1 MENFGKIFKKF
12 RESRG
17 LKLKDFVGSGLST
30 SQLSRFEKGESDLT
44 ITKFIL
50 ALNELNMP
58 ISEFVYAVNDFHR
71 DELNEILE
79 QIRIFVSQN
88 DIQGMKLLLIS
99 QLEKNSPQK
108 KFHKLNVILIKI
120 RLQELSGETYY
131 TDEDLDYLSDYLFS
145 VDYWGCYELL
155 LFMNTLDVFN
165 HDMFMV
171 LSKEMSR
178 RSDFYKE
185 IPNHR
190 RLISTMLLNGYIAC
204 IDREEFIDALY
215 FEKQLNSCF
224 FIETEVYERLVFL
237 YAKNL
242 YKLKKRNDK
251 RAILEMQKCIGMMKL
266 LSCNHLA
273 ETFEKHLKKFSKK
286 NISSH
291 IRENINRNSF
301 LGYTFTIKYGGTC
314 YID

>member
-1 MENFGKIFKKF
+1 
-12 RESRG
+12 
-17 LKLKDFVGSGLST
+17 
-30 SQLSRFEKGESDLT
+30 
-44 ITKFIL
+44 
-50 ALNELNMP
+50 MP
-58 ISEFVYAVNDFHR
+58 ISEFMYAANDFHR

-273 ETFEKHLKKFSKK
+273 ETFEKHLKKTLEEK
-286 NISSH
+286 H
-291 IRENINRNSF
+291 
-301 LGYTFTIKYGGTC
+301 
-314 YID
+314 

>member
-1 MENFGKIFKKF
+1 
-12 RESRG
+12 
-17 LKLKDFVGSGLST
+17 
-30 SQLSRFEKGESDLT
+30 
-44 ITKFIL
+44 
-50 ALNELNMP
+50 
-58 ISEFVYAVNDFHR
+58 
-71 DELNEILE
+71 
-79 QIRIFVSQN
+79 
-88 DIQGMKLLLIS
+88 
-99 QLEKNSPQK
+99 
-108 KFHKLNVILIKI
+108 
-120 RLQELSGETYY
+120 YY

-155 LFMNTLDVFN
+155 LFMNTLDVLN

-190 RLISTMLLNGYIAC
+190 RLISTMLLNCYITC
-204 IDREEFIDALY
+204 IDRGEFIDALY

-266 LSCNHLA
+266 
-273 ETFEKHLKKFSKK
+273 
-286 NISSH
+286 
-291 IRENINRNSF
+291 
-301 LGYTFTIKYGGTC
+301 
-314 YID
+314 

>member
-17 LKLKDFVGSGLST
+17 LKLKDFVDSGLST

-44 ITKFIL
+44 ITKFMM

-58 ISEFVYAVNDFHR
+58 IDEFMYAVNDFHR

-79 QIRIFVSQN
+79 QVRMFVVHN
-88 DIQGMKLLLIS
+88 DVQGMRSLLIS
-99 QLEKNSPQK
+99 QIEKKSKPEN
-108 KFHKLNVILIKI
+108 FHKLNIILIKI
-120 RLQELSGETYY
+120 RLQDLSGEVYY
-131 TDEDLDYLSDYLFS
+131 TDEELNYLSDYLFS

-165 HDMFMV
+165 HEMFMV
-171 LSKEMSR
+171 LSKEMNR

-190 RLISTMLLNGYIAC
+190 RLISTMLLNGYITC
-204 IDREEFIDALY
+204 IEREEFIDAKY

-224 FIETEVYERLVFL
+224 FIEAEMHERLVFL
-237 YAKNL
+237 YARNL
-242 YKLKKRNDK
+242 YKLKKDNDR
-251 RAILEMQKCIGMMKL
+251 RAIIELRKCIGMMKL
-266 LSCNHLA
+266 LSCNHMA
-273 ETFEKHLKKFSKK
+273 DTFEKYLEKVLNKK
-286 NISSH
+286 
-291 IRENINRNSF
+291 
-301 LGYTFTIKYGGTC
+301 
-314 YID
+314 

>member
-50 ALNELNMP
+50 ALNELNMS
-58 ISEFVYAVNDFHR
+58 ISEFMYAANDFHR

-79 QIRIFVSQN
+79 QIRIFVSHN

-155 LFMNTLDVFN
+155 LFMNTLDVLN

-190 RLISTMLLNGYIAC
+190 RLISTMLLNCYITC
-204 IDREEFIDALY
+204 IDRGEFIDALY

-251 RAILEMQKCIGMMKL
+251 RAILE
-266 LSCNHLA
+266 
-273 ETFEKHLKKFSKK
+273 T
-286 NISSH
+286 
-291 IRENINRNSF
+291 
-301 LGYTFTIKYGGTC
+301 
-314 YID
+314 

>member
-17 LKLKDFVGSGLST
+17 LKLKDFVDSGLST

-44 ITKFIL
+44 ITKFMM

-58 ISEFVYAVNDFHR
+58 IDEFMYAVNDFHR

-79 QIRIFVSQN
+79 QVRMFVVHN
-88 DIQGMKLLLIS
+88 DVQGMKSLLIS
-99 QLEKNSPQK
+99 QIEKKSKPEN
-108 KFHKLNVILIKI
+108 FHKLNIILIKI
-120 RLQELSGETYY
+120 RLQDLSGEVYY
-131 TDEDLDYLSDYLFS
+131 TDEELNYLSDYLFS

-165 HDMFMV
+165 HEMFMV
-171 LSKEMSR
+171 LSKEMNR

-190 RLISTMLLNGYIAC
+190 RLISTMLLNGYITC
-204 IDREEFIDALY
+204 IEREEFIDAKY

-224 FIETEVYERLVFL
+224 FIEAEMHERLVFL
-237 YAKNL
+237 YARNL
-242 YKLKKRNDK
+242 YKLKKDNDR
-251 RAILEMQKCIGMMKL
+251 RAIIELRKCIGMMKL
-266 LSCNHLA
+266 LSCNHMA
-273 ETFEKHLKKFSKK
+273 DTFEKYLEKVLNKK
-286 NISSH
+286 
-291 IRENINRNSF
+291 
-301 LGYTFTIKYGGTC
+301 
-314 YID
+314 

>member
-58 ISEFVYAVNDFHR
+58 ISEFMYAANDFHR
-71 DELNEILE
+71 DELNEMLE
-79 QIRIFVSQN
+79 QIRIFVSHN

-108 KFHKLNVILIKI
+108 KVHKLNVILIKI

-190 RLISTMLLNGYIAC
+190 RLISTMLLNGYITC
-204 IDREEFIDALY
+204 IDRGEFIDALY

-273 ETFEKHLKKFSKK
+273 ETFEKHLKKILEEK
-286 NISSH
+286 H
-291 IRENINRNSF
+291 
-301 LGYTFTIKYGGTC
+301 
-314 YID
+314 

>member
-17 LKLKDFVGSGLST
+17 LKLKDFVDSGLST

-44 ITKFIL
+44 ITKFMM

-58 ISEFVYAVNDFHR
+58 IDEFMYAVNDFHR

-79 QIRIFVSQN
+79 QVRMFVVHN
-88 DIQGMKLLLIS
+88 DVQGMRSLLIS
-99 QLEKNSPQK
+99 QIEKKSKPEN
-108 KFHKLNVILIKI
+108 FHKLNIILIKI
-120 RLQELSGETYY
+120 RLQDLSGEVYY
-131 TDEDLDYLSDYLFS
+131 TDEELNYLSDYLFS

-165 HDMFMV
+165 HEMFMV
-171 LSKEMSR
+171 LSKEMNR

-190 RLISTMLLNGYIAC
+190 RLISTMLLNGYITC
-204 IDREEFIDALY
+204 IEREEFIDAKY

-224 FIETEVYERLVFL
+224 FIEVEMHERLVFL
-237 YAKNL
+237 YARNL
-242 YKLKKRNDK
+242 YKLKKDNDR
-251 RAILEMQKCIGMMKL
+251 RAIIELRKCIGIMKL
-266 LSCNHLA
+266 LSCNHMA
-273 ETFEKHLKKFSKK
+273 DTFEKYLEKVLNKK
-286 NISSH
+286 
-291 IRENINRNSF
+291 
-301 LGYTFTIKYGGTC
+301 
-314 YID
+314 